1 MTLFVSL
8 NGTRFARSKTEIVR
22 RKTTGSYVFLEK
34 QFAKFSPVRICV
46 LLLFIILVSCK
57 GGKTCGKMWY
67 VKCVHLTVRPR
78 CPKKF
83 QSQSQPTAVWSI
95 CNAAEGRNGGNDRCK
110 NKHCAAGKLF
120 FLEFGKC
127 VTRSLWFSLAEL
139 DLKNISKYFITLLLL
154 WLFTKMF
161 GNVQKLDHNTH
172 VCSFIFISKD
182 ISLK

>member
-83 QSQSQPTAVWSI
+83 QSQSRPTAVWSI

-120 FLEFGKC
+120 FLEYGKKC
-127 VTRSLWFSLAEL
+127 DEVTVIFLSWIRSEKY
-139 DLKNISKYFITLLLL
+139 LKIFYYPFITLIVYQNV
-154 WLFTKMF
+154 WECTKIRSQYTCLQF
-161 GNVQKLDHNTH
+161 YIYFKRHF
-172 VCSFIFISKD
+172 S
-182 ISLK
+182 